1 VLTHP
6 PEHSV
11 PARPGL
17 AAVVVWCV
25 AAAGAALLV
34 YQWAGGIPLWL
45 DEEMLAL
52 NVRGRTL
59 FELAG
64 PLWLAQAAPY
74 GWLAAERL
82 ALLAAGTSEQALRAT
97 PLLFGIGTLAAAA
110 WVGARWLGP
119 WGGGVL
125 TLLCA
130 FSPWLSYHAVEV
142 KPYSADAFWALLLP
156 ALAAWVL
163 ERDRTADARGD
174 QRHVAAW
181 WAAAAVSHWF
191 GTGAL
196 LVTPAC
202 AVVLHAVLWRRH
214 GWRGSARAAL
224 PALGWVASFA
234 LHYQVSLRHA
244 LGSDFLQN
252 YWSVAMPPRG
262 ADIPTTL
269 SWLGSRLHPLA
280 VKPVGTSHSWL
291 FWSLVAGGA
300 AVALRA
306 RPAAGVLLTAV
317 PISAFVWTG
326 LRLVPMF
333 ERLSL
338 WVVPALFVAIGIA
351 AAALARLAGRAIAR
365 RQLVAL
371 AGALAGAAAVAIVLG
386 DIADDGLRA
395 LTTRPTANNH
405 DLDDRGGIR
414 WLLARARPG
423 DIFATTHL
431 GLPAVWWYGNLGVP
445 QKAEGGGRRA
455 AWPVFEIRTGGGSG
469 RCEPSLA
476 GQLGQPKRVLLYLG
490 FRFDDWPKAY
500 DDVLFARLAEVGEV
514 VGYRTFANAG
524 IAMVVDLRRPP
535 APGYVFTRPGTE
547 QPPSEAMP
555 RNCID
560 AVPARAW

>member
-1 VLTHP
+1 VI
-6 PEHSV
+6 
-11 PARPGL
+11 
-17 AAVVVWCV
+17 AAFVTAV
-25 AAAGAALLV
+25 GSALLI

-64 PLWLAQAAPY
+64 PLWLGQAAPY

-82 ALLAAGTSEQALRAT
+82 VVLAAGSSEQALRAL
-97 PLLFGIGTLAAAA
+97 PLLFGVGTLAVAA

-130 FSPWLSYHAVEV
+130 FSPWLSYHAVEM

-156 ALAAWVL
+156 ALAAWAL
-163 ERDRTADARGD
+163 ERDENANARGD
-174 QRHVAAW
+174 HRCVAAW
-181 WAAAAVSHWF
+181 WAAAAVAHWF

-214 GWRGSARAAL
+214 GWRAAAWAAL
-224 PALGWVASFA
+224 PALAWIASFA
-234 LHYQVSLRHA
+234 LHYLVSLRHA
-244 LGSDFLQN
+244 LGSDFLQD
-252 YWSVAMPPRG
+252 YWRIAMPPRG
-262 ADIPTTL
+262 ADIPATL
-269 SWLGSRLHPLA
+269 GWLGSRLHPLA
-280 VKPVGTSHSWL
+280 VKPVGTTHSL
-291 FWSLVAGGA
+291 LLWSLVAGGT
-300 AVALRA
+300 AVAMRA
-306 RPAAGVLLTAV
+306 RPAAGVILAAV
-317 PISAFVWTG
+317 PISAFAWTG

-338 WVVPALFVAIGIA
+338 WIVPALFVAVGIA
-351 AAALARLAGRAIAR
+351 AAALARLARRAIAR

-371 AGALAGAAAVAIVLG
+371 GVALAGAVAIGIVLA
-386 DIADDGLRA
+386 DIADDGLWT
-395 LTTRPTANNH
+395 LTARPSANNH
-405 DLDDRGGIR
+405 DLDDRGGVR

-423 DIFATTHL
+423 DIIATTHL
-431 GLPAVWWYGNLGVP
+431 GLPAVWWYGNLALPG
-445 QKAEGGGRRA
+445 KAEGGGRGAGTLVPDGKAEGGGRVA
-455 AWPVFEIRTGGGSG
+455 AWPVFEIRRGGGSG

-476 GQLGQPKRVLLYLG
+476 EQLGHPKRVLLYLG
-490 FRFDDWPKAY
+490 FRFDDWPKTY

-514 VGYRTFANAG
+514 VAYRTFAKAS
-524 IAMVVDLRRPP
+524 IAMVVDLARPP
-535 APGYVFTRPGTE
+535 APGRVLTRPGAE
-547 QPPSEAMP
+547 QPPSEGLR

-560 AVPARAW
+560 AVPARDW